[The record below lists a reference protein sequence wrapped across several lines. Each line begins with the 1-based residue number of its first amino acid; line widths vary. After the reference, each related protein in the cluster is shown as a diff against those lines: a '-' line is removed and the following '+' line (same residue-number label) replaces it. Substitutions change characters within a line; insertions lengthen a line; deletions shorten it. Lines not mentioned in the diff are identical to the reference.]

1 MSQWLVSQIVK
12 ALIDFMIKAF
22 VRWQDDMKKKQADE
36 STTAENQKKLEDSQ
50 TEKEQQDATDRLSN
64 RLGRP

>member
-22 VRWQDDMKKKQADE
+22 MRWQDDMKKKQADE

>member
-12 ALIDFMIKAF
+12 ALIDYLIKAF
-22 VRWQDDMKKKQADE
+22 TRWQDDMKKKQADE
-36 STTAENQKKLEDSQ
+36 STTAENQKKLEESK
-50 TEKEQQDATDRLSN
+50 TEQEQQDATNRLSD